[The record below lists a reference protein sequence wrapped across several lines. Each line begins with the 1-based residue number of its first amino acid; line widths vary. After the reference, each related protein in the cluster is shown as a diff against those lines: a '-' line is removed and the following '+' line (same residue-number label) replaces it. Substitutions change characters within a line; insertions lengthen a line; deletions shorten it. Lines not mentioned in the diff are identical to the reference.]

1 MLNTSTTLYSLL
13 LTLTAMPCSLPL
25 LYRWW
30 IWGSEN
36 VNVFKI
42 TQLISSLDRFKPRE
56 FDPNVYALILL
67 YLPSSLGHGLNYW
80 FSKVFQEASK
90 PLSILGVG
98 SPFQR
103 RWLSPLLCPPPTPQ
117 AHIYQRSFVFT
128 ITYIGVLFKLF
139 FFLKKGIPLLRN
151 KSGTKPQA
159 QMVSFSC
166 PFQGIMISWIRRTSS
181 SHSQLTRYLHAIASL
196 RFYLWAL
203 GCWLDF
209 LLQPETSQVSR
220 DVGATEP

>member
-103 RWLSPLLCPPPTPQ
+103 RWLSPLLCPPPPPSGP
-117 AHIYQRSFVFT
+117 HLSEKFCFHNYIYWSLVQT
-128 ITYIGVLFKLF
+128 F
-139 FFLKKGIPLLRN
+139 FFFKKRNSTAQKQKWNKTTSPNGLLF
-151 KSGTKPQA
+151 
-159 QMVSFSC
+159 MSF
-166 PFQGIMISWIRRTSS
+166 P
-181 SHSQLTRYLHAIASL
+181 RY
-196 RFYLWAL
+196 Y
-203 GCWLDF
+203 DF
-209 LLQPETSQVSR
+209 LDQKNFLLPFPTYQISPCYCITPVLPLSTWVLVGLPLTTR
-220 DVGATEP
+220 D